1 MTELQTGELLALA
14 TALLWTFSSLAW
26 TSAGKRIGA
35 LAVSFIRLV
44 IASVFMMLYCRVA
57 RGLWLPTDADART
70 WLLMGASGFFGFF
83 LCDICLFKALLLI
96 GPRLTLLLFSL
107 SPPIAAIISWVCI
120 NDELALRQWVA
131 MGVTLAGIVWVVME
145 QRNSSGAPQSP
156 GHRWRGII
164 LGVLAAL
171 TNGIGMVLSKKGIGD
186 GQYDAMAATLIRA
199 IVALPGYIVLITLWR
214 RWPAMLAAS
223 RNLRAVAIL
232 TFGAAVGPFVG
243 VAISLVALQHAP
255 TGIVATIIATMPVLI
270 LPFSILFYHEKVSL
284 RAIGGAIV
292 AVAGVAMLMLS
303 REEMAHIFDWISRTA
318 AH

>member
-1 MTELQTGELLALA
+1 MTEVQTGELLALA

-35 LAVSFIRLV
+35 LAVGFIRLV
-44 IASVFMMLYCRVA
+44 IAAAFMMVYCRVA

-96 GPRLTLLLFSL
+96 GPRLSLLLFSL
-107 SPPIAAIISWVCI
+107 SPPIAAIISWVCVG
-120 NDELALRQWVA
+120 DELSFRQWIA
-131 MGVTLAGIVWVVME
+131 MAVTLAGIVWVVME
-145 QRNSSGAPQSP
+145 QPDGRGSPQSP

-171 TNGIGMVLSKKGIGD
+171 ANAIGMVLSKKGIGH
-186 GQYDAMAATLIRA
+186 YDAMSATLIRA

-214 RWPAMLAAS
+214 RWPAMLAGS

-232 TFGAAVGPFVG
+232 TFGAAVGPFIG
-243 VAISLVALQHAP
+243 VALSLVALRHAP
-255 TGIVATIIATMPVLI
+255 TGVVATIIATMPVLI
-270 LPFSILFYHEKVSL
+270 LPFSILLYREKVSL
-284 RAIGGAIV
+284 RAVGGALV
-292 AVAGVAMLMLS
+292 AVAGIAMLMLS
-303 REEMAHIFDWISRTA
+303 HEETARFLGWISRGVGQ
-318 AH
+318 